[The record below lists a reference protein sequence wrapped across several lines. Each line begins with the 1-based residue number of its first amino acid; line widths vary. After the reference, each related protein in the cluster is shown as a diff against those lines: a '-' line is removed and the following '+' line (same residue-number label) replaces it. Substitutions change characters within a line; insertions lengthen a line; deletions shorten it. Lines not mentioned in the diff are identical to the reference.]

1 MTSRLSPCLF
11 AAATAILL
19 ALPAQAQASEERAFD
34 IPKGNLSSVL
44 PVVSRQAGVSIS
56 VVDAKLW
63 RARVKPVRGRMS
75 VDEAIR
81 RLLAGSDARA
91 VRVSA
96 TSWRIERRPPPP
108 RVAYRAERPPRQAPQ
123 PRAREPSNDMVAAA
137 HDEIIVT
144 ASKTDLPYSHF
155 AGVATQLDGGDLAFG
170 GERGMDS
177 ILSRTA
183 TVSSTHL
190 GSGRNK
196 LFIRG
201 IADSSFTGPTQST
214 VGQYLGDIRL
224 AYNAPDPDLR
234 LYDVDNVEILEGP
247 QGTLYGAGSLGG
259 IIRVVPKAPDPRAMS
274 VQAIAGVSVTQHGDP
289 GGDIAAIANLPVG
302 ENGHALRLVGYM
314 LTDGG
319 YIDNPM
325 LGQNDVNR
333 VHVRGGRGTFRF
345 EAGDDWTIDLGGIYQ
360 VIKSN
365 DAQYAD
371 KDAPPLVRNSLVQQN
386 AKARYAL
393 GTVVVMKDWGDLRF
407 QSSNAY
413 IEHRLF
419 ERFDATV
426 PDGVQAGAV
435 DIERLF
441 SPYDVSL
448 ISNRPRVLDQ
458 RNATRM
464 FVSENRLS
472 RPYHDGLG
480 WVVGVSFIDN
490 RARQTRDFGIA
501 GFGSAGFTTTLPA
514 RVEAAG
520 PPAELPQAEVSL
532 RGISAILPGVTN
544 RITEVTGYAEA
555 TVELMPNLIATGGLR
570 LSHARLGGTAEGFFL
585 ALDPAQ
591 RATTASR
598 NETDLLPSFSLLATP
613 LDNVRLYA
621 RYQEGFRPGGLAVD
635 GNFVRRFLNDQVRT
649 WEAGVRFG
657 DKGHSLLDA
666 SLALSYSRW
675 RNIQADFIDSNGFP
689 TTANIGDGRITS
701 LSGTIAM
708 RPTDALTFELGAVY
722 NHSRVDDFSPQILPV
737 YDAAPT
743 RLGRIPNVA
752 KHAVRG
758 SVNYATVIGDEDFR
772 INGWASYIGPS
783 RLGIGPVLGESQGDY
798 VDTGLAM
805 RVGNERRGLS
815 LTLTNLFDSRGNRF
829 SLGTPFV
836 EGNEGFL
843 TPLRPR
849 TLRIAVDVA
858 Y

>member
-1 MTSRLSPCLF
+1 MNPRLSLRLS
-11 AAATAILL
+11 AVATAILL
-19 ALPAQAQASEERAFD
+19 SLPAQAMAAEERAFD
-34 IPKGNLSSVL
+34 VPKGNLSRVL
-44 PVVSRQAGVSIS
+44 PVISRQAGVSIS
-56 VVDAKLW
+56 VVDANLW
-63 RARVKPVRGRMS
+63 QSRVKSVRGRMS
-75 VDEAIR
+75 VEEAIR

-96 TSWRIERRPPPP
+96 TSWRIERRPAPP
-108 RVAYRAERPPRQAPQ
+108 RVAYRAAPPPRQAPQ
-123 PRAREPSNDMVAAA
+123 PRAREPANDMVAAA

-183 TVSSTHL
+183 NVSSTHL

-201 IADSSFTGPTQST
+201 IADSSFTGPTQAT

-224 AYNAPDPDLR
+224 SYNAPDPDLR
-234 LYDVDNVEILEGP
+234 LYDIDNVEILEGP

-274 VQAIAGVSVTQHGDP
+274 VQAIAGLSVTQHGDP

-302 ENGHALRLVGYM
+302 DNGHALRLVGYM

-319 YIDNPM
+319 YIDNP
-325 LGQNDVNR
+325 LRGQDDVNR

-345 EAGDDWTIDLGGIYQ
+345 EAGDGWTIDLGGIYQ
-360 VIKSN
+360 AITSD

-371 KDAPPLVRNSLVQQN
+371 KDAPPLIRNSLVQQN

-407 QSSNAY
+407 QSSNAF
-413 IEHRLF
+413 IDHRLF

-426 PDGVQAGAV
+426 PDGDQQGSV
-435 DIERLF
+435 DVTRLF
-441 SPYDVSL
+441 SPVNVSL
-448 ISNRPRVLDQ
+448 IIDRPRVLDQ
-458 RNATRM
+458 RNETRM

-480 WVVGVSFIDN
+480 WVIGASFIDN
-490 RARQTRDFGIA
+490 RARQRRDFGIA
-501 GFGSAGFTTTLPA
+501 GFGVAGFSKALPA
-514 RVEAAG
+514 SIDFIG
-520 PPAELPQAEVSL
+520 PPEALQGVVTS
-532 RGISAILPGVTN
+532 RGISAMLPGVTN

-555 TVELMPNLIATGGLR
+555 TVELMPDLIASGGLR
-570 LSHARLGGTAEGFFL
+570 LSHARLGGAAEGVSF
-585 ALDPAQ
+585 AVAEAQ

-598 NETDLLPSFSLLATP
+598 NETDLLPSVSLLATP
-613 LDNVRLYA
+613 LHNVRVYA

-649 WEAGVRFG
+649 WEGGVRFG
-657 DKGHSLLDA
+657 DKGHSLFDA
-666 SLALSYSRW
+666 SLSLSHSRW

-701 LSGTIAM
+701 LSGALAV
-708 RPTDALTFELGAVY
+708 RPTEALTFELGAVY
-722 NHSRVDDFSPQILPV
+722 NHSRVDDLAPQILPV
-737 YDAAPT
+737 FDAAPA

-752 KHAVRG
+752 KHTVRG
-758 SVNYATVIGDEDFR
+758 SINYATVIGDQDFR
-772 INGWASYIGPS
+772 VNGWANYIGPS

-805 RVGNERRGLS
+805 RVGNARRGVS

-836 EGNEGFL
+836 EGNEGFM

>member
-1 MTSRLSPCLF
+1 MHPRLSLAV
-11 AAATAILL
+11 AAIALC
-19 ALPAQAQASEERAFD
+19 LPAQALAADERAFNV
-34 IPKGNLSSVL
+34 PKGSLSSAL
-44 PVVSRQAGVSIS
+44 PLISRQAGVSIS
-56 VVDAKLW
+56 VADAKLW
-63 RARVKPVRGRMS
+63 QARVKPVRGRMS
-75 VDEAIR
+75 VERAIQ
-81 RLLAGSDARA
+81 RLLDGSDARA

-96 TSWRIERRPPPP
+96 TSWRIERRPAPA
-108 RVAYRAERPPRQAPQ
+108 RVAKAAAAPRPVPQ
-123 PRAREPSNDMVAAA
+123 PRAREPANDLIAAA
-137 HDEIIVT
+137 QDEIIVT
-144 ASKTDLPYSHF
+144 ASKTDLPHSHF
-155 AGVATQLDGGDLAFG
+155 AGVVTRLDGDDLAFG

-214 VGQYLGDIRL
+214 VGQYFGDIRL
-224 AYNAPDPDLR
+224 SYNAPDPDLR
-234 LYDVDNVEILEGP
+234 LYDIDNVEILEGP

-259 IIRVVPKAPDPRAMS
+259 IIHVVPKAPDPRAMS
-274 VQAIAGVSVTQHGDP
+274 IQAIAGLSVTQHGDP

-302 ENGHALRLVGYM
+302 DNGHALRLVGYM

-319 YIDNPM
+319 YIDNP
-325 LGQNDVNR
+325 LRGQNDVNR
-333 VHVRGGRGTFRF
+333 VHVRGGRGTLRL
-345 EAGDDWTIDLGGIYQ
+345 EAGDGWTVDLGGIYQ
-360 VIKSN
+360 AITSD

-371 KDAPPLVRNSLVQQN
+371 KDAPPLTRASMVEQN
-386 AKARYAL
+386 ATARYGM
-393 GTVVVMKDWGDLRF
+393 GTVVVMKDWGDLYF
-407 QSSNAY
+407 QSSNAF
-413 IEHRLF
+413 IDHRLF
-419 ERFDATV
+419 ERFDASLPEARRGEGTGA
-426 PDGVQAGAV
+426 DAGAAMGAV
-435 DIERLF
+435 DVERLF
-441 SPYDVSL
+441 APVEVVPMSDV
-448 ISNRPRVLDQ
+448 PRVLDQ
-458 RNATRM
+458 HNDTRM

-480 WVVGVSFIDN
+480 WVVGASFIDN
-490 RARQTRDFGIA
+490 RARQDREYA
-501 GFGSAGFTTTLPA
+501 Y
-514 RVEAAG
+514 G
-520 PPAELPQAEVSL
+520 PL
-532 RGISAILPGVTN
+532 RTVLPGVTN

-555 TVELMPNLIATGGLR
+555 TVEIMPNLIASGGLR
-570 LSHARLGGTAEGFFL
+570 LSHARLGGEAEGVSFAL
-585 ALDPAQ
+585 AEAN

-598 NETDLLPSFSLLATP
+598 NETDLLPSVSLLATP

-649 WEAGVRFG
+649 WEAGMRFG
-657 DKGHSLLDA
+657 DKGRSLLDA
-666 SLALSYSRW
+666 SLSISHSRW
-675 RNIQADFIDSNGFP
+675 RNIQADFIDSSGFP
-689 TTANIGDGRITS
+689 TTANIGNGRITS
-701 LSGTIAM
+701 LSGAVAM

-722 NHSRVDDFSPQILPV
+722 NHSRVDDLSPQILPV
-737 YDAAPT
+737 FAAAPA

-752 KHAVRG
+752 SHAVRG
-758 SVNYATVIGDEDFR
+758 SINYATMIGDEDFR
-772 INGWASYIGPS
+772 VNGWANYIGPS

-805 RVGNERRGLS
+805 RVGNNRRGLS

-829 SLGTPFV
+829 SLGTPFL

>member
-1 MTSRLSPCLF
+1 MDARLW
-11 AAATAILL
+11 
-19 ALPAQAQASEERAFD
+19 Q
-34 IPKGNLSSVL
+34 
-44 PVVSRQAGVSIS
+44 
-56 VVDAKLW
+56 
-63 RARVKPVRGRMS
+63 ARVKPVRGRMS
-75 VDEAIR
+75 VEKAIQ
-81 RLLAGSDARA
+81 RLLDGSDARA

-96 TSWRIERRPPPP
+96 TSWRIERRPAPARVARAVPPP
-108 RVAYRAERPPRQAPQ
+108 QRAPQ
-123 PRAREPSNDMVAAA
+123 PRAREPSNDTVAAA
-137 HDEIIVT
+137 HDEIVVT

-155 AGVATQLDGGDLAFG
+155 AGVVTKLDGGDLAFG

-224 AYNAPDPDLR
+224 SYNAPDPDLR
-234 LYDVDNVEILEGP
+234 LYDIDNVEILEGP

-259 IIRVVPKAPDPRAMS
+259 IIRVVPKAPDPREMT
-274 VQAIAGVSVTQHGDP
+274 VQAIAGLSITQHGDP

-302 ENGHALRLVGYM
+302 DDGHALRLVGYM

-319 YIDNPM
+319 YIDNP
-325 LGQNDVNR
+325 LRGQNDVNR

-345 EAGDDWTIDLGGIYQ
+345 EAGDDWTVDFGGIYQ
-360 VIKSN
+360 AITSD

-371 KDAPPLVRNSLVQQN
+371 KEGPPLTRSSMVEQN
-386 AKARYAL
+386 ATARY
-393 GTVVVMKDWGDLRF
+393 GMGSIVVMKDWGDLYF
-407 QSSNAY
+407 QSSNAF
-413 IEHRLF
+413 IDHRLF
-419 ERFDATV
+419 ERFDASLPATQS
-426 PDGVQAGAV
+426 GNGGGGGAGFATGAV
-435 DIERLF
+435 DVERLF
-441 SPYDVSL
+441 APIEVVPMSDV
-448 ISNRPRVLDQ
+448 PRVLDQ
-458 RNATRM
+458 HNATRM

-480 WVVGVSFIDN
+480 WVVGASFIDN
-490 RARQTRDFGIA
+490 RARQDREYAYG
-501 GFGSAGFTTTLPA
+501 
-514 RVEAAG
+514 
-520 PPAELPQAEVSL
+520 SL
-532 RGISAILPGVTN
+532 RAILPGVTN
-544 RITEVTGYAEA
+544 RVTEFTGYAEA
-555 TVELMPNLIATGGLR
+555 TVEVMPDLIAAGGLR
-570 LSHARLGGTAEGFFL
+570 LSHARLGGEAEGVSFAL
-585 ALDPAQ
+585 AQAN

-613 LDNVRLYA
+613 LHNIRLYA

-649 WEAGVRFG
+649 WEAGLRFG
-657 DKGHSLLDA
+657 DKGQSLLDA
-666 SLALSYSRW
+666 SISISHSRW
-675 RNIQADFIDSNGFP
+675 RNIQADFIDSTGFP

-701 LSGTIAM
+701 LSGAIAI

-722 NHSRVDDFSPQILPV
+722 NHSRVDDLAPQILPV
-737 YDAAPT
+737 YDAAPA

-752 KHAVRG
+752 SHAVRG
-758 SVNYATVIGDEDFR
+758 SVNYATIIGDEDFR
-772 INGWASYIGPS
+772 VNGWASYVGPS

-805 RVGNERRGLS
+805 RVGSERRGLS

-829 SLGTPFV
+829 SLGTPFL

>member
-1 MTSRLSPCLF
+1 MNTRLSL
-11 AAATAILL
+11 AAAAIALS
-19 ALPAQAQASEERAFD
+19 LPAPALAAEDRAFD
-34 IPKGNLSSVL
+34 VPQGSLSTVL
-44 PVVSRQAGVSIS
+44 PLISRQAGVSIS

-63 RARVKPVRGRMS
+63 QARVKSVRGRMS

-81 RLLAGSDARA
+81 RLLANSGARA

-96 TSWRIERRPPPP
+96 TSWRIERRPATRVAHRTPPP
-108 RVAYRAERPPRQAPQ
+108 RPILQ
-123 PRAREPSNDMVAAA
+123 PRAREPSHDTVASA

-144 ASKTDLPYSHF
+144 ASKTELPYSHF
-155 AGVATQLDGGDLAFG
+155 AGVVTKLDGGDLAFG

-224 AYNAPDPDLR
+224 SYNAPDPDLR

-274 VQAIAGVSVTQHGDP
+274 MQAIAGVSITQHGDP

-302 ENGHALRLVGYM
+302 DNGHALRLVGYM

-319 YIDNPM
+319 YIDNP
-325 LGQNDVNR
+325 LRGQNDVNR
-333 VHVRGGRGTFRF
+333 MHVRGGRATFRVDV
-345 EAGDDWTIDLGGIYQ
+345 GNNWTVDLGGVYQ
-360 VIKSN
+360 AIKSN

-371 KDAPPLVRNSLVQQN
+371 KNAAPLTRNSMVEQN
-386 AKARYAL
+386 ATARYGL
-393 GTVVVMKDWGDLRF
+393 GTIVVMKDWDVLHF

-413 IEHRLF
+413 IDHRLF
-419 ERFDATV
+419 ERFDASLPEARQGGDVSNGGITAPPSVGTV
-426 PDGVQAGAV
+426 DV
-435 DIERLF
+435 ERLF
-441 SPYDVSL
+441 APIQVFPVNDV
-448 ISNRPRVLDQ
+448 PRVLDQ
-458 RNATRM
+458 HNATRM

-480 WVVGVSFIDN
+480 WVIGASFIDN
-490 RARQTRDFGIA
+490 RARQDREYGY
-501 GFGSAGFTTTLPA
+501 
-514 RVEAAG
+514 G
-520 PPAELPQAEVSL
+520 PL
-532 RGISAILPGVTN
+532 RATLPGVTN
-544 RITEVTGYAEA
+544 RITELTGYAEA
-555 TVELMPNLIATGGLR
+555 TVELLPDLIASGGIR
-570 LSHARLGGTAEGFFL
+570 LSRARLGGTAEGVSF
-585 ALDPAQ
+585 ATAQ
-591 RATTASR
+591 AGLATTASR

-613 LDNVRLYA
+613 LHNVRLYA

-649 WEAGVRFG
+649 WEAGMRLG
-657 DKGHSLLDA
+657 DKGRSLFDA
-666 SLALSYSRW
+666 SISLSHSRW
-675 RNIQADFIDSNGFP
+675 RNIQADFIDSTGFP

-701 LSGTIAM
+701 VSGALAM
-708 RPTDALTFELGAVY
+708 RPTDTLTFELGAVY
-722 NHSRVDDFSPQILPV
+722 NHSRVDDLALQIQPV
-737 YDAAPT
+737 FDAAPG

-752 KHAVRG
+752 SHAVRG
-758 SVNYATVIGDEDFR
+758 SVNYATLVGDEDFR
-772 INGWASYIGPS
+772 VNGWANYIGPS

-805 RVGNERRGLS
+805 RIGNNRRGLS

>member
-1 MTSRLSPCLF
+1 MDLDPLTMHPRLSLAV
-11 AAATAILL
+11 AAIALC
-19 ALPAQAQASEERAFD
+19 LPAQALAADERAFNV
-34 IPKGNLSSVL
+34 PKGSLSSAL
-44 PVVSRQAGVSIS
+44 PLISRQAGVSIS
-56 VVDAKLW
+56 VADAKLW
-63 RARVKPVRGRMS
+63 QARVKPVRGRMS
-75 VDEAIR
+75 VEKAIQ
-81 RLLAGSDARA
+81 RLLDGSDARA

-96 TSWRIERRPPPP
+96 TSWRIERRPAPA
-108 RVAYRAERPPRQAPQ
+108 RVAKAAAAPRPVPQ
-123 PRAREPSNDMVAAA
+123 PRAREPANDLIAAA
-137 HDEIIVT
+137 RDEIIVT
-144 ASKTDLPYSHF
+144 ASKTDLPHSHF
-155 AGVATQLDGGDLAFG
+155 AGVVTRLDGDDLAFG

-214 VGQYLGDIRL
+214 VGQYFGDIRL
-224 AYNAPDPDLR
+224 SYNAPDPDLR
-234 LYDVDNVEILEGP
+234 LYDIDNVEILEGP

-259 IIRVVPKAPDPRAMS
+259 IIHVVPKAPDPRAMS
-274 VQAIAGVSVTQHGDP
+274 VQAIAGLSVTQHGDP

-302 ENGHALRLVGYM
+302 DNGHALRLVGYM

-319 YIDNPM
+319 YIDNP
-325 LGQNDVNR
+325 LRGQNDVNR
-333 VHVRGGRGTFRF
+333 VHVRGGRGTFRL
-345 EAGDDWTIDLGGIYQ
+345 EAGDGWTVDFGGIYQ
-360 VIKSN
+360 AITSD

-371 KDAPPLVRNSLVQQN
+371 KDAPPLTRASMVEQN
-386 AKARYAL
+386 ATARYGM
-393 GTVVVMKDWGDLRF
+393 GTIVVMKDWGDLYF
-407 QSSNAY
+407 QSSNAF
-413 IEHRLF
+413 IDHRLF
-419 ERFDATV
+419 ERFDASL
-426 PDGVQAGAV
+426 PESRRGDGDGAGAAMGAV
-435 DIERLF
+435 DVERLF
-441 SPYDVSL
+441 APVEVVPMADV
-448 ISNRPRVLDQ
+448 PRVLDQ
-458 RNATRM
+458 HNDTRM

-480 WVVGVSFIDN
+480 WVVGASFIHN
-490 RARQTRDFGIA
+490 RARQDREYAYGPL
-501 GFGSAGFTTTLPA
+501 SA
-514 RVEAAG
+514 V
-520 PPAELPQAEVSL
+520 
-532 RGISAILPGVTN
+532 LPGVTN

-555 TVELMPNLIATGGLR
+555 TVEIMPNLIASGGLR
-570 LSHARLGGTAEGFFL
+570 LSHARLGGEAEGVSFAL
-585 ALDPAQ
+585 AEAN

-598 NETDLLPSFSLLATP
+598 NETDLLPSVSLLATP

-649 WEAGVRFG
+649 WEAGMRFG
-657 DKGHSLLDA
+657 DKGRSLLDA
-666 SLALSYSRW
+666 SISVSHSRW
-675 RNIQADFIDSNGFP
+675 RNIQADFIDSSGFP
-689 TTANIGDGRITS
+689 TTANIGNGRITS
-701 LSGTIAM
+701 LSGAVAM

-722 NHSRVDDFSPQILPV
+722 NHSRVDDLSPQILPV
-737 YDAAPT
+737 FAAAPA

-752 KHAVRG
+752 SHAVRG
-758 SVNYATVIGDEDFR
+758 SVNYATMIGDEDFR
-772 INGWASYIGPS
+772 VNGWANYIGPS

-805 RVGNERRGLS
+805 RVGNNRRGLS

-829 SLGTPFV
+829 SLGTPFL